1 MYQPGASDPN
11 SIDVESTNLPLDPAE
26 ILADF
31 RICCL
36 SREVS
41 LLARREVLTG
51 KAKFGITGDGKEL
64 PQVAMARAF
73 RRGDFRSGYYR
84 DQTFLFALGLLTPE
98 AYFAQLYADPAN
110 DPMSGG
116 RMMNAH
122 FATPLR
128 PTDATADPQTTTYNI
143 SADISSTA
151 GQMARALGLALA
163 SKHYRSRSVQE
174 DERFSRKGDEVSFVT
189 IGDASTS
196 EGVFWETLNAAAVQQ
211 VPLAVLVWD
220 DGYGISVPK
229 ALQTAKGSISE
240 VAAGFAATEEQPG
253 FRIVRV
259 AGWNYPEL
267 ITAFAEA
274 IDETRREHQPVLF
287 HIDELTQ
294 PQGHSTSGSH
304 ERYKSDER
312 LTWEREWDC
321 LNQFEF
327 WIKRQG
333 FATGEELAEMR
344 KAAKQAAREARTR
357 AWKKMRQPVTEL
369 TQELQALLQTPEI
382 TQLPAV
388 KQAQKEIAAL
398 QHPSQSEVLA
408 PIRRLYLQLR
418 RRGLA
423 SAERFG
429 ELIAGVGERAR
440 EDFSRYLY
448 SEDEQS
454 ALAIEPVYPQYDRE
468 PQKVNGFQV
477 LNRFFRVAFEKNDR
491 LLAFGEDV
499 GQIGGVNQS
508 MAGLQQA
515 FGKERVFDTGIREW
529 TIIGQAIGLALR
541 GLRPIAEIQYL
552 DYLIYGLQPLTDDLA
567 TLRWRSDNQQ
577 EAPAIIRTRGHR
589 LEGVWHSGSPLGM
602 LVNAL
607 RGMYLCVP
615 RDMTRAA
622 GMYNTLLHSNDPGLV
637 IESLNGYR
645 LKEKLPANL
654 GEIRLPLGQVDI
666 LRPGTDLTLL
676 TYGSQVRIA
685 EAACRNL
692 ADLGIEVELI
702 DAQTLL
708 PFDRAGAVAKS
719 LAKTNQLLIVDED
732 VPGGASAYLL
742 REVTETQ
749 GGFRFLDAAPR
760 TLTASAHRPAYGSDG
775 DYYSKPNREDIIDT
789 VYAMMH
795 ARDPQR
801 FVW

>member
-1 MYQPGASDPN
+1 M
-11 SIDVESTNLPLDPAE
+11 TNLPLDPAE
-26 ILADF
+26 VLEDF

-51 KAKFGITGDGKEL
+51 KAKFGITGDGKEV

-84 DQTFLFALGLLTPE
+84 DQTFLMALGLLTPE

-128 PTDATADPQTTTYNI
+128 PTDPDAPNQKDTFNV

-163 SKHYRSRSVQE
+163 SKQYRARSVRGE
-174 DERFSRKGDEVSFVT
+174 ERFSEKGNEVSFVT

-211 VPLAVLVWD
+211 VPLAVFVWD

-229 ALQTAKGSISE
+229 ALQTAKSSISE
-240 VAAGFAATEEQPG
+240 VTAGFAATEDQPG

-259 AGWNYPEL
+259 AGWNYAALLKEFL
-267 ITAFAEA
+267 HYVAEA
-274 IDETRREHQPVLF
+274 RQDHRPVLF
-287 HIDELTQ
+287 HVEELTQ

-312 LTWEREWDC
+312 LAWEREWDC

-327 WIKRQG
+327 WIKREG
-333 FATGEELAEMR
+333 IATGEQLAEIR
-344 KAAKQAAREARTR
+344 KAAKQSARDARTR
-357 AWKKMRQPVTEL
+357 AWKKIRQPVEVLQKSLLDFLQEPELAELPLAKETSKEL
-369 TQELQALLQTPEI
+369 TS
-382 TQLPAV
+382 
-388 KQAQKEIAAL
+388 L

-408 PIRRLYLQLR
+408 PARRLHLQLR
-418 RRGLA
+418 RQGSPVAGRLGEMI
-423 SAERFG
+423 SAVE
-429 ELIAGVGERAR
+429 EQAR
-440 EDFSRYLY
+440 QDFATYLY
-448 SEDEQS
+448 SEDERS
-454 ALAIEPVYPQYDRE
+454 ALAVEPVYPQYDRE
-468 PQKVNGFQV
+468 PKQVNGFQV
-477 LNRFFRVAFEKNDR
+477 LNRFFRSAFERDDR

-508 MAGLQQA
+508 MAGLQKA
-515 FGKERVFDTGIREW
+515 FGADRVFDTGIREW
-529 TIIGQAIGLALR
+529 TIVGQAIGLALR

-589 LEGVWHSGSPLGM
+589 LEGIWHSGSPLGM
-602 LVNAL
+602 LIHAL

-622 GMYNTLLHSNDPGLV
+622 GMYHTLLHGNDPGLV

-645 LKEKLPANL
+645 LKEKLPNNL
-654 GEIRLPLGQVDI
+654 SDIRLPLGEVEI

-685 EAACRNL
+685 EAACRDL
-692 ADLGIEVELI
+692 AKMGIEVELI

-760 TLTASAHRPAYGSDG
+760 TLTASAHRPPYGSDG
-775 DYYSKPNREDIIDT
+775 DYFSKPNREDIIDT

-795 ARDPQR
+795 ARDPKR